1 MGFDVWQEPKK
12 EERKREKSLGEG
24 EEEKIDFFDL
34 MLGDRIYDS
43 DNEFDIPTLRTDRQ
57 PENGLLLPF
66 AGWGADTRAK
76 KGISTYHFYVEDY
89 RFTAIWKDPASVLR
103 SGCTN
108 LVEPNLSLF
117 DTTPIAYGLQ
127 LIYMKR
133 WIARFWQECGAR
145 VYADL
150 NVAKKFYE
158 WNRLGIPEGY
168 NAFATRGYA
177 DREEYLK
184 MEMQTAREISGLD
197 NPNMIV
203 YGGGERIKELCVQN
217 NVLYEEQFMANRV
230 KPKKKGG
237 GGSG

>member
-1 MGFDVWQEPKK
+1 MAKTSGGVRTYRQGSSTYRNQDNNPFGEDDWDMLANEWDAEELNEWGFDVWQEPKK

-24 EEEKIDFFDL
+24 EEEKIDFFDM
-34 MLGDRIYDS
+34 MLGDRVYGS

-133 WIARFWQECGAR
+133 WIARF
-145 VYADL
+145 
-150 NVAKKFYE
+150 
-158 WNRLGIPEGY
+158 
-168 NAFATRGYA
+168 
-177 DREEYLK
+177 
-184 MEMQTAREISGLD
+184 
-197 NPNMIV
+197 
-203 YGGGERIKELCVQN
+203 
-217 NVLYEEQFMANRV
+217 
-230 KPKKKGG
+230 
-237 GGSG
+237 